1 MFDDLRNDAS
11 KQYNDDPQSEFQYGD
26 FTDDNSSSGYDET
39 ASSAPVARTRSRP
52 KKFLGMTSMQRF
64 VLSFLLMM
72 VTCLLGFLCLFAT
85 GKIALF

>member
-11 KQYNDDPQSEFQYGD
+11 KQFNDDPQSDFQYGD
-26 FTDDNSSSGYDET
+26 FTDDTSGGGYNDS
-39 ASSAPVARTRSRP
+39 AASAPVARARSRP

-64 VLSFLLMM
+64 VLAFLLML

-85 GKIALF
+85 GRIVLF